1 MAHLASEVM
10 NDSKIETERAIN
22 QAGDLDQTQR
32 LLRQRELTLF
42 YLQAK
47 LKLMQIQDTK
57 AELPLFLQWLK
68 QHFPVPDLPEYC
80 LVMCYPFTQE
90 CFIFHA
96 LAQPLAQSE
105 VRLLQEQL
113 LPRSVAVMQQD
124 VPLLLGQHDCL
135 SLFTGQNFAVWRV
148 YLNYSAAQP
157 VDVELLQQLDQALQ
171 SGFQER
177 ALQQERI
184 QTILQQERRDF
195 SADLHD
201 SIAQIIGFLRLKS
214 AQLNQQCKQQPGYAP
229 LLEQTEELAAYTH
242 YAYQQVRE
250 LITASRLTY
259 QELDF
264 FTALKK
270 IIAEFEHQSSV
281 AFELD
286 NRVPQL
292 KVSAR
297 QSVQLLYIIRE
308 SLSNVVRHAHAS
320 TAVISVKRNF
330 TQQLHIQIAD
340 NGRGIQAGRKRP
352 DSFGL
357 EIMQERAE
365 RIGAVLSIRPN
376 QPCGTCVELILDLS
390 TGGK

>member
-1 MAHLASEVM
+1 M
-10 NDSKIETERAIN
+10 
-22 QAGDLDQTQR
+22 
-32 LLRQRELTLF
+32 
-42 YLQAK
+42 
-47 LKLMQIQDTK
+47 
-57 AELPLFLQWLK
+57 
-68 QHFPVPDLPEYC
+68 
-80 LVMCYPFTQE
+80 
-90 CFIFHA
+90 
-96 LAQPLAQSE
+96 
-105 VRLLQEQL
+105 
-113 LPRSVAVMQQD
+113 
-124 VPLLLGQHDCL
+124 
-135 SLFTGQNFAVWRV
+135 
-148 YLNYSAAQP
+148 
-157 VDVELLQQLDQALQ
+157 
-171 SGFQER
+171 
-177 ALQQERI
+177 
-184 QTILQQERRDF
+184 
-195 SADLHD
+195 
-201 SIAQIIGFLRLKS
+201 
-214 AQLNQQCKQQPGYAP
+214 
-229 LLEQTEELAAYTH
+229 
-242 YAYQQVRE
+242 RE
-250 LITASRLTY
+250 LITDSRLTY

-330 TQQLHIQIAD
+330 TQQLHIQITD

-376 QPCGTCVELILDLS
+376 QPCGTCVELILDLN
-390 TGGK
+390 TGGE